1 MRWRRRLRT
10 AATVLSISLILTSQL
25 ALAADPNQGPTNPT
39 GFGDLL
45 PTPDL
50 THGDTRTLFEQY
62 SPTVYGLD
70 YETSFRDPME
80 AVFNG
85 YAHMVMLYIIA
96 ITRAAIS
103 VGWWLFSFT
112 DLKPLTDTA
121 SSAIGL
127 VNTQLAGWLLPSAL
141 AFGAIAAYAQR
152 RASGSSMSQ
161 LVWVFAAGLLATSF
175 AVAPATWLHGVDG
188 ARQIGSDAVVGTS
201 TEVLGSTTKVP
212 IEWPEPSF
220 SGSKRDTLLRKS
232 GDATWRAFAATP
244 WCIAEFG
251 SLQACQ
257 RYGKAILDKGT
268 DGDARNSYIDKE
280 ISKAEGGGEAP
291 TVKWAKGDNPFGR
304 VGVLTLGAIAATLFA
319 FLTVSLAFTALMA
332 FIGCMILLVVGVL
345 FTCLWAVPGRTR
357 QWGMNWFE
365 ALLGLVLQSIL
376 ALLVF
381 STTLALVTAVFS
393 LTDTLGWL
401 PVSGLAIAVL
411 IAGFRLRRLFESMS
425 SMMRPGMGSLV
436 MGGLARR
443 GAMGAVRRL
452 MGVVGSRAA
461 SPTVGEK
468 SSRGYETQVERASSV
483 RVFRQAPALGTNY
496 RMVAA
501 RRAPAH
507 AMSSPERRAIEQ
519 AGTSSTRAGAGGGQ
533 ESKLSRLKDHAQTS
547 NGATSVTAGAAT
559 SDGTSGPA
567 GRRRAITVGLSG
579 TPSVRS
585 GTASSGS
592 QSGAPGG
599 GSSNAEARQ
608 ARHAKSTRKDS
619 RPASHSRFEPRAHT
633 HSASLR
639 DGPPKAVRDRRKP
652 PSSSGRRFREYSSV
666 TKDGVTVMVP
676 IRR

>member
-1 MRWRRRLRT
+1 MRWQRRTRT
-10 AATVLSISLILTSQL
+10 ALTVLSISLILTSQL

-50 THGDTRTLFEQY
+50 THGDSRTLFEEY

-70 YETSFRDPME
+70 FETSFRDPMQ

-85 YAHMVMLYIIA
+85 YAHMVMLYIVA

-112 DLKPLTDTA
+112 DMKQLTDTA

-201 TEVLGSTTKVP
+201 TEVLGATPKVP
-212 IEWPEPSF
+212 IAWPDPSF
-220 SGSKRDTLLRKS
+220 AGSKRDTLLRKS

-244 WCIAEFG
+244 WCVAEFG
-251 SLQACQ
+251 SLEACQ

-268 DGDARNSYIDKE
+268 DGDARKSYIDNE
-280 ISKAEGGGEAP
+280 ISRAEGGGDAP

-319 FLTVSLAFTALMA
+319 FLTISLAFTALMA

-425 SMMRPGMGSLV
+425 SMMRPGTGSLV

-443 GAMGAVRRL
+443 GAVTAVRRL

-461 SPTVGEK
+461 SPTVGERASK
-468 SSRGYETQVERASSV
+468 AAYDTQVQRTSSV
-483 RVFRQAPALGTNY
+483 RVFRQAPALGTSY
-496 RMVAA
+496 RTMAT
-501 RRAPAH
+501 RQSPAH
-507 AMSSPERRAIEQ
+507 AMSAPERRAIEP
-519 AGTSSTRAGAGGGQ
+519 AGASSGSAAGQ
-533 ESKLSRLKDHAQTS
+533 ESKLARLKDQARTS
-547 NGATSVTAGAAT
+547 SGALLAGSAT
-559 SDGTSGPA
+559 SDGASSPF
-567 GRRRAITVGLSG
+567 GRRRTITVGMSSA
-579 TPSVRS
+579 PSARS
-585 GTASSGS
+585 GRGIGGSPSGVV
-592 QSGAPGG
+592 GA
-599 GSSNAEARQ
+599 GSSNTEARP
-608 ARHAKSTRKDS
+608 ARHAKAARKDS
-619 RPASHSRFEPRAHT
+619 RPASHSRFEPRIHT

-639 DGPPKAVRDRRKP
+639 DGPPKSVRGRRKAP
-652 PSSSGRRFREYSSV
+652 VSAGRQYREYSSV

-676 IRR
+676 NRR

>member
-1 MRWRRRLRT
+1 MTWARRLRT
-10 AATVLSISLILTSQL
+10 AVTVLCVSFVVTAQL
-25 ALAADPNQGPTNPT
+25 ALAADPAPGPTNPT

-70 YETSFRDPME
+70 FETSLRDPME

-85 YAHMVMLYIIA
+85 YAHMVMLYIVA

-112 DLKPLTDTA
+112 DIKPLTDTA

-152 RASGSSMSQ
+152 KASGSALGQ
-161 LVWVFAAGLLATSF
+161 LVWVFAAGLLAISF
-175 AVAPATWLHGVDG
+175 AVSPNVWLNGVDG
-188 ARQIGSDAVVGTS
+188 ARQVGSDAVVGTS
-201 TEVLGSTTKVP
+201 TEVLGGTSKVP
-212 IEWPEPSF
+212 IEWTEPAF
-220 SGSKRDTLLRKS
+220 SGTKRDTLLRKS

-244 WCIAEFG
+244 WCVAEFG
-251 SLQACQ
+251 SLAACQ

-268 DGDARNSYIDKE
+268 DGDARKSYIDNE
-280 ISKAEGGGEAP
+280 ISKAEGGGDAP

-319 FLTVSLAFTALMA
+319 FLTISLAFTALMA

-345 FTCLWAVPGRTR
+345 FTCLWAIPGRTR

-381 STTLALVTAVFS
+381 STSLALVTAVFS

-411 IAGFRLRRLFESMS
+411 IAGFRLRRMFESMS

-443 GAMGAVRRL
+443 GAMGAVRRI
-452 MGVVGSRAA
+452 MGAVGSRAA
-461 SPTVGEK
+461 SPSLG
-468 SSRGYETQVERASSV
+468 ERAGRSGAQEAQSQRVASV
-483 RVFRQAPALGTNY
+483 RLFRQAPALGSNL
-496 RMVAA
+496 REIAS
-501 RRAPAH
+501 RQAPAH
-507 AMSSPERRAIEQ
+507 SIGSSERRAIEP
-519 AGTSSTRAGAGGGQ
+519 ASGS
-533 ESKLSRLKDHAQTS
+533 
-547 NGATSVTAGAAT
+547 TAGASRKDGQAGNVKDQARALAAGQVQAT
-559 SDGTSGPA
+559 PTA
-567 GRRRAITVGLSG
+567 G
-579 TPSVRS
+579 
-585 GTASSGS
+585 ASSGGRRTVTVGV
-592 QSGAPGG
+592 SGAPAGQAG
-599 GSSNAEARQ
+599 GSGSGPKTSDSRQ
-608 ARHAKSTRKDS
+608 ARHAKQDAK
-619 RPASHSRFEPRAHT
+619 PASHSRFEPRVHT

-639 DGPPKAVRDRRKP
+639 DGPPKVVRERRKP
-652 PSSSGRRFREYSSV
+652 QSTGSRSFREYSTV

-676 IRR
+676 NRR

>member
-1 MRWRRRLRT
+1 MTWPRRLRT
-10 AATVLSISLILTSQL
+10 ALTVLAISFIVTAQL
-25 ALAADPNQGPTNPT
+25 AMAADPDNGPTNPT

-70 YETSFRDPME
+70 FETNFRDPVE

-85 YAHMVMLYIIA
+85 YAHMVMLYIVA

-121 SSAIGL
+121 STAIGS
-127 VNTQLAGWLLPSAL
+127 VNTELVGWLLPSAL
-141 AFGAIAAYAQR
+141 AFGAIAAYAAR
-152 RASGSSMSQ
+152 RASGSAMGQ

-175 AVAPATWLHGVDG
+175 AVAPSTWLSGVDG

-201 TEVLGSTTKVP
+201 NEVLGDTVKVP
-212 IEWPEPSF
+212 IPMPEPSF
-220 SGSKRDTLLRKS
+220 SGTARDNLLRKS

-244 WCIAEFG
+244 WCVAEFG
-251 SLQACQ
+251 SLAACQ

-268 DGDARNSYIDKE
+268 DGDARRKYIDTE
-280 ISKAEGGGEAP
+280 VSNAEGGGNAA
-291 TVKWAKGDNPFGR
+291 TVQWAKGDNPFGR

-319 FLTVSLAFTALMA
+319 FLTISLAFTALMA
-332 FIGCMILLVVGVL
+332 FVGCMLLLVVGVL
-345 FTCLWAVPGRTR
+345 FACLWAVPGRTR

-365 ALLGLVLQSIL
+365 ALLGLILQSIL

-381 STTLALVTAVFS
+381 STTLAFVTAVFS

-425 SMMRPGMGSLV
+425 SMMRPGTGSLL

-443 GAMGAVRRL
+443 GAMTAVRRV
-452 MGVVGSRAA
+452 MGAVGSRAA
-461 SPTVGEK
+461 SPTIGDRPGGRSGAGEAA
-468 SSRGYETQVERASSV
+468 TERATSV
-483 RVFRQAPALGTNY
+483 RVFRQAPAVGAGTA
-496 RMVAA
+496 MAA
-501 RRAPAH
+501 GAAGGMLARQQPAH
-507 AMSSPERRAIEQ
+507 ELGGAHQRRAI
-519 AGTSSTRAGAGGGQ
+519 GSSASPTG
-533 ESKLSRLKDHAQTS
+533 
-547 NGATSVTAGAAT
+547 
-559 SDGTSGPA
+559 SGPGSRKEGLLA
-567 GRRRAITVGLSG
+567 RLRDQPRMVQGTTISTSPVPGEASQSGRRRAITVGLASTSG
-579 TPSVRS
+579 AGASAVSATSGGASTPSDTRRPKHARETRNAPV
-585 GTASSGS
+585 SS
-592 QSGAPGG
+592 
-599 GSSNAEARQ
+599 
-608 ARHAKSTRKDS
+608 
-619 RPASHSRFEPRAHT
+619 SRFEPRVHS

-639 DGPPKAVRDRRKP
+639 DGPPKAMRERRRP
-652 PSSSGRRFREYSSV
+652 ATGGQRRFREYSSV

-676 IRR
+676 TRR